1 MSVSVFIQTLN
12 EEVNLEN
19 CLKSV
24 NFSDDIVVLDS
35 FSTDQTEE
43 ISKKYNC
50 RFIQREYDGRA
61 NNQNWAVKN
70 IKFKYKWVWYVD
82 ADEITTTELRDE
94 ILDIVK
100 SDTKKVLYRVR
111 FKNMLMGKWL
121 KNSSLYPTWISRL
134 FIPEKIRWER
144 PANPIA
150 IIDGEEGQLKN
161 HILHY
166 SFNKGFNAW
175 FEKHNKYSYFEAQ
188 ETIKELK
195 KDFNFFELFQKSA
208 ANGRQALKKLSFRFR
223 LRAPLKFIYM
233 YFFKL
238 GFLDG
243 YPGFTYCILTS
254 IYEYM
259 IVLKVR
265 EMKMKE
271 NGKKI

>member
-1 MSVSVFIQTLN
+1 
-12 EEVNLEN
+12 
-19 CLKSV
+19 
-24 NFSDDIVVLDS
+24 
-35 FSTDQTEE
+35 
-43 ISKKYNC
+43 
-50 RFIQREYDGRA
+50 
-61 NNQNWAVKN
+61 
-70 IKFKYKWVWYVD
+70 
-82 ADEITTTELRDE
+82 
-94 ILDIVK
+94 
-100 SDTKKVLYRVR
+100 
-111 FKNMLMGKWL
+111 MGKWL

-208 ANGRQALKKLSFRFR
+208 ANRRQALKKLSFRFR
-223 LRAPLKFIYM
+223 LRAPLKFLYM

>member
-1 MSVSVFIQTLN
+1 MIKCIT
-12 EEVNLEN
+12 
-19 CLKSV
+19 
-24 NFSDDIVVLDS
+24 
-35 FSTDQTEE
+35 
-43 ISKKYNC
+43 
-50 RFIQREYDGRA
+50 
-61 NNQNWAVKN
+61 VKN

-94 ILDIVK
+94 ILEIVK

-195 KDFNFFELFQKSA
+195 KDFNFFGDEIITTRCCLH
-208 ANGRQALKKLSFRFR
+208 R
-223 LRAPLKFIYM
+223 LRK
-233 YFFKL
+233 
-238 GFLDG
+238 
-243 YPGFTYCILTS
+243 
-254 IYEYM
+254 
-259 IVLKVR
+259 R
-265 EMKMKE
+265 
-271 NGKKI
+271 N